1 MVTARRFRLATVV
14 LLALCAVLVPVE
26 PAAAFS
32 CVDEDPRESLARADA
47 AFIGELVSTR
57 SLPPEYPLWQREI
70 LTFRVHEV
78 VKGNLGELVE
88 VRNSTPGYSPR
99 AGSETGVFLYA
110 SEGGFG
116 TSACDYISPK
126 HLRVAQR
133 GGPAVKKASDPR
145 AKVSFRLK
153 GRRLRVSVARNAPRR
168 VKRALR
174 RRVKLVCGNSIY
186 GDRAGTRG
194 RPLATATARFR
205 RGARKMTVL
214 LNRDVSRT
222 AIACTVERVPRSR
235 RYEHPIA
242 AVFFFRR

>member
-26 PAAAFS
+26 PAAALT
-32 CVDEDPRESLARADA
+32 CINEDPRESLARADA

-174 RRVKLVCGNSIY
+174 RRVKLRCGNHAIIGY
-186 GDRAGTRG
+186 RG
-194 RPLATATARFR
+194 RPATATARFR

-222 AIACTVERVPRSR
+222 ATACTVERVPRSR
-235 RYEHPIA
+235 RYEDPIA